1 MEQIKQNKEFIV
13 RYYNAISG
21 VVKTKELLSEFI
33 VEENLLNLIA
43 VMDGIFP
50 AYELFLDEMM
60 GEDNK
65 VMVRAMFKGIHK
77 GEFKGVA
84 PTNKKVEFP
93 FVITY
98 EIENDKIIHYWMIAD
113 NQGIL
118 EQLEKKKEMA
128 GE

>member
-1 MEQIKQNKEFIV
+1 MEQIKQNKEFII

-21 VVKTKELLSEFI
+21 VLKTKELLSEFI
-33 VEENLLNLIA
+33 VEDNLMNLIA

-65 VMVRAMFKGIHK
+65 VMVRATFKGIHK

-98 EIENDKIIHYWMIAD
+98 EIENGKIIHHWTIAD
-113 NQGIL
+113 QQGIL
-118 EQLEKKKEMA
+118 DQLENKKEPA